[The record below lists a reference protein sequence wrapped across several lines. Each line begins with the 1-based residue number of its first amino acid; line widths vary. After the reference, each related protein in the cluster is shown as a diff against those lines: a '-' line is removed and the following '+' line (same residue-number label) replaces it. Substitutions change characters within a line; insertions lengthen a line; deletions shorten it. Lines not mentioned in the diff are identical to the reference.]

1 MLDKLIHNNISKI
14 NEIKQITIHNYIV
27 NNKLVT

>member
-27 NNKLVT
+27 NKLVT